1 VTSFE
6 QIVRPFARPNTLAR
20 RRIIASST
28 KIDVPEAIL
37 SWGSAGTLPG
47 ATEIEQIDP
56 TGTNFNVI
64 TCKENYDEVDRRS
77 RPVRIEQQ
85 DNAENY
91 VVFNRIDQVS
101 FLKRDKKKD
110 RQVTYSINTAV
121 DPETG
126 TIYRVLRNDQ
136 EACKQKYLFD
146 HDSA

>member
-1 VTSFE
+1 MLE

-28 KIDVPEAIL
+28 KIEVPEAII

-56 TGTNFNVI
+56 TGVNFNVI
-64 TCKENYDEVDRRS
+64 TCKDNYEEVDRQS

-85 DNAENY
+85 DNPENY

-101 FLKRDKKKD
+101 FLRRDKKGGK
-110 RQVTYSINTAV
+110 QVTYRIDTSV

-126 TIYRVLRNDQ
+126 TIYKVLRNDQ

-146 HDSA
+146 HDAV